1 MSETHFTD
9 HETPRPAGDREGL
22 SLFLFRR
29 KGRRL
34 FGLSGDPSGANLPGD
49 HEGDGAWTFVRPFD
63 LRAEEVRADFDP
75 RAACQ
80 AIAEDGYALIG
91 NPFAID

>member
-1 MSETHFTD
+1 MTDTHFT
-9 HETPRPAGDREGL
+9 HHQTPRTTGDQPGL
-22 SLFLFRR
+22 ILFLFRR

-34 FGLSGDPSGANLPGD
+34 FGLSSDPAGGNLPGD
-49 HEGDGAWTFVRPFD
+49 HEGDGAWTFVRS
-63 LRAEEVRADFDP
+63 LGLQAEEMRADFDP